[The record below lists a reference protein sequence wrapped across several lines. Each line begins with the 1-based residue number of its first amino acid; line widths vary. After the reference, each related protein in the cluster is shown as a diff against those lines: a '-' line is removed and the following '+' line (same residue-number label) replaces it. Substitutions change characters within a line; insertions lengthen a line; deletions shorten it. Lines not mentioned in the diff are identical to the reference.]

1 MMSITIS
8 SCDLVVSPDEVVAGA
23 EVTLAGKIVCTPAQ
37 ALDGVALLIRDHQ
50 GDEVTKIPVDAFDG
64 EENATAH
71 VSVRA
76 PEAPGNY
83 TWSAQLVAEA
93 GITNEIRPPHEA
105 VRFEIAVAAH
115 ALRLMV
121 WDVPSAVET
130 EQRFTVKIGLK
141 CCSGCDMSGRRIAIL
156 DQAGN
161 EAGTKILSGAF
172 WPGSDGLQFAELDLS
187 APDNE
192 DLFHWHAFAPPEGD
206 DDLHQE
212 AKAAFGVRAVAPAN
226 CTVRIEAV
234 DKDTD
239 GPLPNMNVVMHPYR
253 ARTDANGIAEIK
265 VAQGAYSVFVSGQ
278 GYYPVQRDLDVI
290 DDLVSRAPLE
300 AEPPPSKDW

>member
-1 MMSITIS
+1 
-8 SCDLVVSPDEVVAGA
+8 
-23 EVTLAGKIVCTPAQ
+23 
-37 ALDGVALLIRDHQ
+37 
-50 GDEVTKIPVDAFDG
+50 
-64 EENATAH
+64 
-71 VSVRA
+71 
-76 PEAPGNY
+76 
-83 TWSAQLVAEA
+83 
-93 GITNEIRPPHEA
+93 
-105 VRFEIAVAAH
+105 
-115 ALRLMV
+115 MV